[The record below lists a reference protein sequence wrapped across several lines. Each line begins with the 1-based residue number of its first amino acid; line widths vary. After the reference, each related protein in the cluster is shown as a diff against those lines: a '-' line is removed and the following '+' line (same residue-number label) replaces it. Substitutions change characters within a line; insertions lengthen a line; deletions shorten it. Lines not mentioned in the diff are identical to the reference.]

1 MSRFVPGTAIGG
13 GPNTPPSTLL
23 SWRPRPTYIPQPLVD
38 QRAPGGR
45 LVLPLGHGWQELV
58 VIEKQDDGGV
68 RRFD

>member
-1 MSRFVPGTAIGG
+1 
-13 GPNTPPSTLL
+13 
-23 SWRPRPTYIPQPLVD
+23 
-38 QRAPGGR
+38 